1 MARKKVARKTAAR
14 KQVAR
19 RKRGSFSREK
29 KLAVVR
35 AHKAGIPA
43 SKLGSELG
51 IKPINV
57 YLWTREV
64 KKRGEAKAFQIN
76 GGGLTPKQAKLL
88 RAAKSAK

>member
-1 MARKKVARKTAAR
+1 MARKKVARKKAVR
-14 KQVAR
+14 KQAAR

-51 IKPINV
+51 IKPINI

-64 KKRGEAKAFQIN
+64 KKRGEAKAFQRD
-76 GGGLTPKQAKLL
+76 GGGLTPRQARLL
-88 RAAKSAK
+88 RAAKFAK

>member
-1 MARKKVARKTAAR
+1 MARKKATRKTPVRNQA
-14 KQVAR
+14 AR

-51 IKPINV
+51 IKPINI

-64 KKRGEAKAFQIN
+64 KKRGEAKAFRSDA
-76 GGGLTPKQAKLL
+76 GELTPRQARLL

>member
-1 MARKKVARKTAAR
+1 MARKKTGRKKVVQR
-14 KQVAR
+14 KPAR

-51 IKPINV
+51 IKPINI

-64 KKRGEAKAFQIN
+64 KKRGESKAFQTD
-76 GGGLTPKQAKLL
+76 GGGMTPKQAKLL
-88 RAAKSAK
+88 RAAKLAK

>member
-1 MARKKVARKTAAR
+1 MARKKVVRKKAVR
-14 KQVAR
+14 KQAAR

-51 IKPINV
+51 IKPINI

-76 GGGLTPKQAKLL
+76 GGGLTPKQTKLL
-88 RAAKSAK
+88 RAAKLAK

>member
-1 MARKKVARKTAAR
+1 MARKKVVRKKAIRKQAAR
-14 KQVAR
+14 R
-19 RKRGSFSREK
+19 TRGSFSREK

-51 IKPINV
+51 IKPINI

-64 KKRGEAKAFQIN
+64 KKRGEAKAFQRDS
-76 GGGLTPKQAKLL
+76 GGLTPKQTRLL
-88 RAAKSAK
+88 KVAKSAK

>member
-1 MARKKVARKTAAR
+1 MARKRAGRKKAVQKQTA
-14 KQVAR
+14 K
-19 RKRGSFSREK
+19 RKRGIFSREK

-51 IKPINV
+51 IKPINI

-64 KKRGEAKAFQIN
+64 KKRGEAKAFQ
-76 GGGLTPKQAKLL
+76 GDGAGLTPKQARLL

>member
-1 MARKKVARKTAAR
+1 MARKKAARKKAAR
-14 KQVAR
+14 KQTAR

-51 IKPINV
+51 IKPINI

-64 KKRGEAKAFQIN
+64 KKRGEARAFQRDR
-76 GGGLTPKQAKLL
+76 GGLTAKQARLL
-88 RAAKSAK
+88 KAAKSAK